1 VSARD
6 ATRNEPRRALR
17 AEKKPSE
24 KVGRERHKHLLD
36 DARVKGWY
44 DERALRSR
52 LSADTYLRQL
62 GGLCE
67 QLKLDPEGLAKLA
80 SKDPDRLHDILVK
93 FAADLKERG
102 RLDSY
107 IAKVFDGLRS
117 WLRARRVEFDQF
129 PRLSPV
135 RGVSLENEVVP
146 SPDELRAVLYN
157 SGLSSR
163 GRSSALFMAHAGLR
177 PGVLGTYQARDGLR
191 LGDIPDLK
199 LGKVPEFSELPFAI
213 RVPARLSKTRKLYTT
228 FGTTELSETF
238 LAYLRERVERGEK
251 LGADSPVIAADPL
264 GMARGYAKDTGF
276 LTTKGIVKELRETL
290 AGRAPEGKRL
300 RPYVLRC
307 YASTRLLLAEAS
319 GKIPRDLR
327 ESILGH
333 DTGGAAARY
342 HVGKTWGPELLKE
355 ARASFKRAEP
365 YLTTNAVA
373 ETNEGANRV
382 IRALLAVKKV
392 SKEEAD
398 KLDIGSMTDSELQEL
413 FTKLGVGA
421 APAKRSERAFLVDD
435 VPKMLDAGWEFVAPL
450 NGSMAVL
457 RSP

>member
-1 VSARD
+1 M
-6 ATRNEPRRALR
+6 
-17 AEKKPSE
+17 
-24 KVGRERHKHLLD
+24 
-36 DARVKGWY
+36 KGWY

-67 QLKLDPEGLAKLA
+67 RLKLDPEELSKLA
-80 SKDPDRLHDILVK
+80 TKDPDRLHDLLVK
-93 FAADLKERG
+93 FAADLKSEE

-157 SGLSSR
+157 SGMSFR

-177 PGVLGTYQARDGLR
+177 PGVLGTYQALDGLR

-199 LGKVPEFSELPFAI
+199 LGKVPAFSELPFSI

-228 FGTTELSETF
+228 FGTTELGETF

-251 LGADSPVIAADPL
+251 LGADSPVIAANPL

-276 LTTKGIVKELRETL
+276 LTTKGIVMELRETL
-290 AGRAPEGKRL
+290 KGRAPEGKRL

-319 GKIPRDLR
+319 SKIPRDLR

-355 ARASFKRAEP
+355 ARASFKRAETF
-365 YLTTNAVA
+365 LTTNAVI
-373 ETNEGANRV
+373 ESNEGGNRV
-382 IRALLAVKKV
+382 LRALMVVKGMAPTD
-392 SKEEAD
+392 AD
-398 KLDIGSMTDSELQEL
+398 KVDLGSMTDPEIQEL
-413 FTKLGVGA
+413 FRKLGIGA
-421 APAKRSERAFLVDD
+421 TTSKRSERAFPVDD